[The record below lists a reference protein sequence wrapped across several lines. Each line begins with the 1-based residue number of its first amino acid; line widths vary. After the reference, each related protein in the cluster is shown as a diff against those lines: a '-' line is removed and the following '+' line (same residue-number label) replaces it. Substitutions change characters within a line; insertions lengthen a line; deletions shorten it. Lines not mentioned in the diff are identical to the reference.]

1 MTPRASA
8 TVWLGPVNLAQVGA
22 SVIPGA
28 PATAVTCTGDG
39 NPSCSAIAESW
50 TGAGGRKLPSLLAQK
65 GLPPDSVIAAAAFS
79 AGGSILK
86 RLCLAAADRAQLAV
100 VHSADADYESSRGA
114 DGQPIP
120 TEGYVLYALDA
131 LTDPDKLFVATASSN
146 PNKTYGSGIDV
157 LASTRR
163 EVERRSG
170 RRFQLGGVLPG
181 VTPQP
186 AKLWRLGNV
195 WMAEYPTIPHGQHAT
210 LLAPQVW
217 QGVILPWLS
226 GGGPGPDPGGGGG
239 GPTEPEPPPPPM
251 AAKGGLGWQHALA
264 ALAGALLGYGGVELY
279 RRRARRA

>member
-28 PATAVTCTGDG
+28 PAAAVTCTGDG
-39 NPSCSAIAESW
+39 SPSCSQIAESW
-50 TGAGGRKLPSLLAQK
+50 SGAGGRKLPSLLAQK
-65 GLPPDSVIAAAAFS
+65 GLPAGSVIAAAAFS

-86 RLCLAAADRAQLAV
+86 RLCLNQADRTQLAV

-114 DGQPIP
+114 GGQPIP
-120 TEGYVLYALDA
+120 TEGYVLYAIEA

-146 PNKTYGSGIDV
+146 PNKTYGSGIEV

-163 EVERRSG
+163 EIERRTG
-170 RRFQLGGVLPG
+170 RRFETGGVFPG

-186 AKLWRLGNV
+186 AKLYRLGNV

-217 QGVILPWLS
+217 QGLILPWLA
-226 GGGPGPDPGGGGG
+226 GGPGPEPGNGRG
-239 GPTEPEPPPPPM
+239 GPPEPPPEPPPPM
-251 AAKGGLGWQHALA
+251 AAKPGVGWEHALA
-264 ALAGALLGYGGVELY
+264 AIAGLALGYGGVALY
-279 RRRARRA
+279 QKRARRA